1 MGKNTGEPYEHL
13 TKDIFDQLVNQTEVD
28 TVKLKHNVKL
38 QGKTTTHQIDVYWE
52 FDRGGIK
59 YVTIVQA
66 KDWQQPVKQ
75 GQLLQFKGV
84 LDDLPFQ
91 ATGIFVTLTGYQ
103 QGARNYARG
112 NGILLYELREPTEVD
127 WEGKVKTIVI
137 RLEFFFRESSD
148 INFVHDKE
156 WVAEERHK
164 RGISEDEPLKL
175 CITGRTDETLIYDE
189 DGQKITT
196 LKDIINSF
204 VLPSSEEISSV
215 KKKHSFSEP
224 AFIHTGIE
232 KFPKLKLKALEA
244 TISVSKD
251 VEEIRLNGEDIVGF
265 ILKNTLEGSQYTF
278 DKNRKLRK

>member
-1 MGKNTGEPYEHL
+1 MDRNTGEPYEHL
-13 TKDIFDQLVNQTEVD
+13 TKHIFDQLVNQDEVN
-28 TVKLKHNVKL
+28 TVELQHNVKL

-66 KDWQQPVKQ
+66 KDWQQAVKQ
-75 GQLLQFKGV
+75 EQLFAFKGV
-84 LDDLPFQ
+84 LEDLPFQ
-91 ATGIFVTLTGYQ
+91 ATGIFVTRTGYQ
-103 QGARNYARG
+103 KGARNYARG

-137 RLEFFFRESSD
+137 RLEFFSRESSD

-189 DGQKITT
+189 GGQKITT
-196 LKDIINSF
+196 LEDIINSF

-232 KFPKLKLKALEA
+232 KFPKLKIKALEA

-251 VEEIRLNGEDIVGF
+251 VEKIRLNGEDIVGF
-265 ILKNTLEGSQYTF
+265 ILKNTLEGSQHTF
-278 DKNRKLRK
+278 DENRNLRE